1 MNNETIFTEG
11 IYLNKVADTA
21 PSFIITNQS
30 LHVDKLIAWLQ
41 ANRKL
46 ANEKGYINIVGMEGK
61 EGKRYFK
68 VDTYKPKTPVLDT
81 VDYGD
86 ERVKIGIPEGKGID
100 VSEFGDGSVNVDD
113 IPF

>member
-68 VDTYKPKTPVLDT
+68 VDTWKPNTKPVVNT
-81 VDYGD
+81 TTQV
-86 ERVKIGIPEGKGID
+86 PEGKGID
-100 VSEFGDGSVNVDD
+100 ISEFGDGSVNVDD